1 MTTVGETPV
10 ATAFDAAEVIHRAA
24 QLHDLID
31 GHAEQGDREGRL
43 AEPVVEGLYAS
54 GAISVFTPR
63 ALGGAE
69 MTPRQAMDL
78 FRILSYADPSAGWVT
93 MALGLATGLAGAFF
107 DADTARELFQ
117 TPRLGIA
124 GQGTRAGRAVPVRGG
139 YRVSGE
145 WAFASG

>member
-78 FRILSYADPSAGWVT
+78 FRILSYADPSAGW
-93 MALGLATGLAGAFF
+93 
-107 DADTARELFQ
+107 RSEE
-117 TPRLGIA
+117 R
-124 GQGTRAGRAVPVRGG
+124 
-139 YRVSGE
+139 RVGKE
-145 WAFASG
+145 W